1 YWRELQTRIK
11 NGHVEDV
18 YAYRRK
24 QRFSVRYGA
33 DSRPDKAFTPPS
45 GKVRRSA

>member
-1 YWRELQTRIK
+1 
-11 NGHVEDV
+11 GHVEDV

-45 GKVRRSA
+45 GKVSADLPDGATLIRPT

>member
-1 YWRELQTRIK
+1 
-11 NGHVEDV
+11 
-18 YAYRRK
+18 
-24 QRFSVRYGA
+24 RYGA